1 MLYQPKRHE
10 TLAAPAWNESQV
22 RAVIEAIAHD
32 AEQQWDPQTYWPIHP
47 LDRDFPPP
55 VPAYMALYGGA
66 AGVVLALNYLH
77 KAEAIPLNL
86 DLAAMMPH
94 IHATYRQA
102 PDTGSV
108 VPSFFLGEVG
118 IALVHWRLCPDSA
131 IPEGITTR
139 IAQTIFDQVEANIAN
154 STHEALWAAPGTMLA
169 ALWMGQWTG
178 EDRWVDLYR
187 RNVDYLWQQ
196 WHYDPAWDCHLW
208 TQDLYGSTSQMTG
221 PAHGYAGNLYALLR
235 GADWLSDEQRQTL
248 YQRTAQMLLN
258 TAHTKGNLANWYPT
272 VTRNWLL
279 NRMLVQWCHGAPGMV
294 TSLAQTYPVGLS
306 EPLDTLLLQ
315 AGEMTWQAGPLKKG
329 TNLCHGTAG
338 NGYAFL
344 KLFNRTGDQLWL
356 ERSRQFAMHAIGQ
369 YQQEQERYGL
379 GRYSLWTGDLGLA
392 VYLWHC
398 ITTEADLPSL
408 DVM

>member
-10 TLAAPAWNESQV
+10 TLAAPPWNESQV
-22 RAVIEAIAHD
+22 RAAIAAIAHD
-32 AEQQWDPQTYWPIHP
+32 TQHQWSEQAHWPIHP

-55 VPAYMALYGGA
+55 VPAYMTLYAGA
-66 AGVVLALNYLH
+66 AGVVWALHYLH
-77 KAEAIPLNL
+77 LAQAIAL
-86 DLAAMMPH
+86 DLDLPAIVTA
-94 IHATYRQA
+94 IHETYRQA

-118 IALVHWRLCPDSA
+118 VALVHWRLCPGVA
-131 IPEGITTR
+131 

-154 STHEALWAAPGTMLA
+154 PTHEALWAAPGTMLA
-169 ALWMGQWTG
+169 ALGMAQWTG

-196 WHYDPAWDCHLW
+196 WHYAPAWDCHLW
-208 TQDLYGSTSQMTG
+208 TQDLYGSISQMTG

-235 GADWLSDEQRQTL
+235 GADWLSENQRQTL

-258 TAHTKGNLANWYPT
+258 TAHRQDNLANWYPR

-294 TSLAQTYPVGLS
+294 TSLAQTYPVGRS
-306 EPLDTLLLQ
+306 EPLETLLRQ
-315 AGEMTWQAGPLKKG
+315 AGELTWQAGPLKKG
-329 TNLCHGTAG
+329 PNLCHGTAG
-338 NGYAFL
+338 NGYTFL
-344 KLFNRTGDQLWL
+344 KLFNRTGDQRWL

-369 YQQEQERYGL
+369 YQRAKERYGL

-408 DVM
+408 DVL